1 MRLTNTFW
9 PLARWYVVHCISE
22 APHKHDVVPW
32 NCALGVKPAF
42 SEILPFFKVLVCSNF
57 MWKCIRVTK
66 HRHIYLGAVLL
77 ALCVDWIGRFSHTGL
92 ENFGHIKY
100 CSTVALE
107 NDHKKHF
114 QGYIVLLFSS
124 FLLVGIFFCVLQYS
138 SEFREFS
145 WWWSI
150 LKFCL
155 GWFALCFWTKAVF

>member
-9 PLARWYVVHCISE
+9 PLARPYVVHCISK
-22 APHKHDVVPW
+22 APHKHDVGLW

-42 SEILPFFKVLVCSNF
+42 SEILPFFKVLVCRNF

-100 CSTVALE
+100 CSIVALK

-114 QGYIVLLFSS
+114 QGYIVLLSSS
-124 FLLVGIFFCVLQYS
+124 FTWDFFLCSSVQLWIQRVFLVMVNFKVLLGMVCS
-138 SEFREFS
+138 
-145 WWWSI
+145 
-150 LKFCL
+150 
-155 GWFALCFWTKAVF
+155 VFLD